1 MHLRTAARSSP
12 AAGFSLIEL
21 MVVVAIATILFALA
35 VPSYMLY
42 VRQSRRSMAEHV
54 GPSLQFAHA
63 LCLRTRRAHAFVFST
78 QLREV
83 TRACTTC
90 FGCEGDLDDL
100 FAANRHLLGTA
111 L

>member
-1 MHLRTAARSSP
+1 VTLAP
-12 AAGFSLIEL
+12 
-21 MVVVAIATILFALA
+21 LA
-35 VPSYMLY
+35 V
-42 VRQSRRSMAEHV
+42 ATCHT
-54 GPSLQFAHA
+54 PSLAAADVQDDNDQDILCYCEWLTREEIVAA
-63 LCLRTRRAHAFVFST
+63 LPHVRDLK

-100 FAANRHLLGTA
+100 VAAHRGLLGTA